1 MHPTRH
7 ADDSRGPR
15 AFGSASLR
23 PPDRSRRLL
32 SCRDYQPIRDCAQI
46 REYDTIR
53 EYDPIREYDTI
64 REYDNDSRAEE
75 PLVEAHETKDTPL
88 YDAGQHTVQQIA
100 DLLRVPRSTVYG
112 P

>member
-32 SCRDYQPIRDCAQI
+32 SCRDYQPIRDCAQ
-46 REYDTIR
+46 
-53 EYDPIREYDTI
+53 IREYDTI